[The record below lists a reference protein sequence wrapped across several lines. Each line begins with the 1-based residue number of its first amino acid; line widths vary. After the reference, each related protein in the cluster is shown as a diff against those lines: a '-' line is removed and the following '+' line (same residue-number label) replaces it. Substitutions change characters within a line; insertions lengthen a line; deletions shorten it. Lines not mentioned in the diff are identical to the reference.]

1 MPLAKLSLTTLGLAA
16 CCGLGVVASP
26 AWGQQE
32 TTPAIADSPTAQALY
47 EDALVQ
53 RTDNPAEAARLARR
67 LLDEYRDK
75 VLRTVLRTG
84 PEGDGRFVAVADEVE
99 RFLLANATVLE
110 RFRDNE
116 SRAAERMLEEQG
128 PEPTAARRRLTR
140 AGLVASLS
148 LAERA
153 LAADRPTE
161 ARAILSRVSKHP
173 DLTGRERVAFTALQ
187 AFAMR
192 RLGLDALEAALPL
205 EQLSRTA
212 DLPPDELREV
222 RLALEQV
229 KRTAVQP
236 SASFAR
242 TPLATGTQTQ
252 PPDSSWREIWTVD
265 LDATLFRRL
274 FDGPVASLS
283 PRAVERA
290 RSDASWLVAAPT
302 VVGQT
307 IYLSEGQRVRAFD
320 ADSRDTRWTRS
331 LSSMGIER
339 DIGGVGD
346 LSALAVDDGALVALE
361 GHAFANARSG
371 PARIWCLDP
380 RDGTP
385 LWTVD
390 LDGHEGRADFESLF
404 PVGTP
409 ILLPDSVIV
418 SARKST
424 QRLEQVDWLIS
435 LDRRDGSVRW
445 ATTIAGAPGTR
456 VVAGRRQAGLVLDG
470 DAVVVSTPLGATACV
485 RANDGAIEWLRRVP
499 VPLRDPRLGSE
510 PWELCTPVVAG
521 GRVIVLS
528 PDGDSVEAL
537 DRVSGMLLEARPVG
551 PETAWGDPRYLIA
564 ASARL
569 DGSGNAVP
577 VVLGVG
583 GDIVAFDARDLSK
596 PLWRFTEALRGV
608 EPARS
613 GMDNRSG
620 IRGRVSVAGDAVLV
634 PGLDEFVV
642 LDLATGAIRARIG
655 GQRPGNAVL
664 ADDRIVTAGDDAL
677 RVLMAPERAE
687 NILRARLASSPDD
700 PATALALVELARATQ
715 RPNLALEAARV
726 AEAALSRGHGSEMVR
741 EALLGQLVEL
751 ASSVPDAGA
760 EAHELAARIA
770 DTPRL
775 RVRQMLAYGEFFR
788 LTGRA
793 REAIEVWSKLSS
805 DPVLGPE
812 LVEEEG
818 IARATRGEALRRI
831 ARIASRDVEITEQL
845 DREAAEE
852 LREFQASNPAAAGL
866 VAFAHANPRTRAATE
881 AVLAA
886 SAELG
891 PVKAS
896 HALGAVLGDLLVP
909 PARVDLVDDV
919 VGALARLSEGTTTER
934 RVRIRTAE
942 LLVASGVS
950 RAELAERGGNL
961 ARVGTTAKLGRD
973 LRGRLARLSGSAYLS
988 RKTDLALIVADGA
1001 LQRLSLDSLDS
1012 LWRLRLD
1019 DRDPLV
1025 LHAGDRIVVWQALAG
1040 GSENALVVN
1049 AATGAVELSTGRSD
1063 EIWTTAQRAAGAE
1076 RPEVTTTP
1084 DGGAFIATQVLPLC
1098 DGESLI
1104 LVRRNGDAA
1113 RFAVDQAGQQPTLA
1127 RELLWQVYAA
1137 SINDGLV
1144 TIAGRGGSAV
1154 DPRPVVKVLD
1164 ARTLEERC
1172 SFEPSSREDIRWA
1185 FATALG
1191 EVFLGTSSGVERWTI
1206 GADGKT
1212 IPMLVTRAS
1221 ECMDA
1226 LGPNLLGAS
1235 LVVLDRNDRP
1245 LRLPIY
1251 EGGVGSFELPES
1263 TDFGSPSLRSLV
1275 PVREGLMIHAEN
1287 RVILRGPTGEVLGM
1301 DLIAGE
1307 LNFAFAL
1314 PAEPGVFVLNGLGGR
1329 QVLGAAAG
1337 TFRVDFPYVA
1347 QLLSPKF
1354 GLRMSGEP
1362 FEISSPSQRADRA
1375 LVVDGWM
1382 LLSSSQ
1388 GITGVSLPTA
1398 NPAAPAP

>member
-1 MPLAKLSLTTLGLAA
+1 MLGLAA
-16 CCGLGVVASP
+16 CCALGVRAAP

-47 EDALVQ
+47 EDALAQ
-53 RTDNPAEAARLARR
+53 RADNPAEAARLARR
-67 LLDEYRDK
+67 LLDEYREK
-75 VLRTVLRTG
+75 VLRAG
-84 PEGDGRFVAVADEVE
+84 PEGDGRFVSVADEIE
-99 RFLLANATVLE
+99 RFLLANPTVLE
-110 RFRDNE
+110 RFRESE
-116 SRAAERMLEEQG
+116 SRAAERMIEEQG
-128 PEPTAARRRLTR
+128 AEATAARRRLTR
-140 AGLVASLS
+140 AGLVASLE

-153 LAADRPTE
+153 LAADRPAD
-161 ARAILSRVSKHP
+161 ARAILSRVSRHP
-173 DLTGRERVAFTALQ
+173 DLTGRERVGFTALY
-187 AFAMR
+187 AFAAR
-192 RLGLDALEAALPL
+192 RLGLGALDAALPL

-212 DLPPDELREV
+212 DLPPETLREI

-236 SASFAR
+236 NASFAR
-242 TPLATGTQTQ
+242 SPLATGTQTQ
-252 PPDSSWREIWTVD
+252 PPDSTWREIWSID

-290 RSDASWLVAAPT
+290 RTDASWLVAAPT

-320 ADSRDTRWTRS
+320 ADSRDERWTRS
-331 LSSMGIER
+331 LGSMGIER

-346 LSALAVDDGALVALE
+346 LSALAVDDGALIAFE

-385 LWTVD
+385 FWTVD

-409 ILLPDSVIV
+409 ILLPDSIIV

-424 QRLEQVDWLIS
+424 QRLEQVDWLVS

-456 VVAGRRQAGLVLDG
+456 VVAGRRQAGLFLDG
-470 DAVVVSTPLGATACV
+470 DAVIVSTPLGATACV
-485 RANDGAIEWLRRVP
+485 RATDGAIEWLRRVP

-510 PWELCTPVVAG
+510 PWELFAPVVAG
-521 GRVIVLS
+521 GRVVVLS

-537 DRVSGMLLEARPVG
+537 DRGTGKLLEARPVG

-564 ASARL
+564 APARA
-569 DGSGNAVP
+569 DGKGGAAETVP
-577 VVLGVG
+577 IVLGVG

-596 PLWRFTEALRGV
+596 PLWRFTESLRGV
-608 EPARS
+608 EPPRS

-655 GQRPGNAVL
+655 AQRPGNAVL
-664 ADDRIVTAGDDAL
+664 VDDRIVSAGDDAL

-726 AEAALSRGHGSEMVR
+726 AEAALGRGFGSEAIR
-741 EALLGQLVEL
+741 EALLEQLVEL

-770 DTPRL
+770 DSPRL

-793 REAIEVWSKLSS
+793 REAIEVWSRLSS

-812 LVEEEG
+812 LVAEDG

-831 ARIASRDVEITEQL
+831 ARIASRDVEITAQL

-852 LREFQASNPAAAGL
+852 LQALQASGPAAAGL

-886 SAELG
+886 SPELG
-891 PVKAS
+891 PVRAS

-909 PARVDLVDDV
+909 PARVELVDEL
-919 VGALARLSEGTTTER
+919 VGALARLAGDRAAER
-934 RVRIRTAE
+934 RVRLRAAE
-942 LLVASGVS
+942 LLVASGVN
-950 RAELAERGGNL
+950 RPELGERGGNL
-961 ARVGTTAKLGRD
+961 ARVGVKPGVGRD
-973 LRGRLARLSGSAYLS
+973 LRGRLARLTGSAYLS
-988 RKTDLALIVADGA
+988 RNTDLALIVADGA

-1025 LHAGDRIVVWQALAG
+1025 LHAGERVVVWQAVTG
-1040 GSENALVVN
+1040 GSENALIVD

-1063 EIWTTAQRAAGAE
+1063 EIWTTAQRAPGDQ
-1076 RPEVTTTP
+1076 RSEVTTTP
-1084 DGGAFIATQVLPLC
+1084 DGGAFIASQVLPLC
-1098 DGESLI
+1098 DGESLV

-1113 RFAVDQAGQQPTLA
+1113 RYAVNEVGLQPKLA

-1144 TIAGRGGSAV
+1144 TIAGRGGSPV

-1172 SFEPSSREDIRWA
+1172 SFEPSSREDVRWA

-1191 EVFLGTSSGVERWTI
+1191 EVFLGTSSGLERWTI

-1212 IPMLVTRAS
+1212 IPMMVTRAS

-1245 LRLPIY
+1245 LRLPVY
-1251 EGGVGSFELPES
+1251 DGGVGSFELPES

-1275 PVREGLMIHAEN
+1275 PVREGLLIHAEN
-1287 RVILRGPTGEVLGM
+1287 RVILRGPTGEILGM

-1329 QVLGAAAG
+1329 QILGAAAG
-1337 TFRVDFPYVA
+1337 TFRVDFPYVS
-1347 QLLSPKF
+1347 QLLSTKF

-1362 FEISSPSQRADRA
+1362 FEISCPSQRADRA
-1375 LVVDGWM
+1375 IMVDGW
-1382 LLSSSQ
+1382 LILSSSQ
-1388 GITGVSLPTA
+1388 GITAVSLPRD
-1398 NPAAPAP
+1398 PVPPQAP